1 MFGNKKKS
9 KLTKMMDHTYVPQ
22 HLRLNR
28 DEMMQYYQQLGEH
41 INDQHIYDIV
51 VMVEYVFYHPDND
64 GGLALFNRINNKI
77 RLNGDWYKNEEN
89 IEEVKNR
96 IRNNEISFMDALRQ
110 TWSPA
115 TLHYYGV

>member
-1 MFGNKKKS
+1 
-9 KLTKMMDHTYVPQ
+9 MMEHTYIPQ
-22 HLRLNR
+22 NLRVTRPEL
-28 DEMMQYYQQLGEH
+28 DAYFQQLGDN
-41 INDQHIYDIV
+41 IDDQQIYDVV
-51 VMVEYVFYHPDND
+51 VMVEYAFYDPDND

-77 RLNGDWYKNEEN
+77 RLNGDWYKNEANLEDM
-89 IEEVKNR
+89 KNR